1 MPSKKKQLQTER
13 ASSRQ
18 ISPVALFSKRART
31 WIVAVCSVALICF
44 VLLPLCLDRLSSANT
59 QSAAAIGQ
67 ADASE
72 LERAAEPLTAAAP
85 STPEPTATPD
95 EGSPA
100 TPEVHVSQYSTLKVD
115 DKYPAVIQLH
125 SRLVTLGYLESDE
138 PSEWYNDAT
147 ADAVSLFQR
156 TLNLEMTGVADSA
169 LQEKLFST
177 DAASYEAKLGD
188 NGSDV
193 RSMQSLLA
201 ELGYYDGK
209 VNGYFGVA
217 TEEALKAFQSKNDMD
232 VDGVFHM
239 DDRDLLYSQDAK
251 PAVDPTPVPT
261 PKPTPK
267 PTKKPTVTQKPET
280 TKKPSSATPRP
291 DGGSDVVIPVDPPE
305 PEETSVI
312 GVPEDPATPTPVPL
326 VTPEPIEPPSDGGNT
341 SYGSGIDAMIA
352 CAQDQIGKR
361 YVLGDEGP
369 NSFDCSGLVYYCL
382 TKAGVKTTRF
392 SANSF
397 SKVDK
402 WTLISSMD
410 DLQRGDLLFFT
421 DDGASRVT
429 HTGIYIGGG
438 TMIDASSSNKKVVKR
453 SCTTSYWTRNFV
465 CARRVF

>member
-59 QSAAAIGQ
+59 QSAAAIEQ
-67 ADASE
+67 ADTSE

-193 RSMQSLLA
+193 RSMQSVSYTHLTL
-201 ELGYYDGK
+201 
-209 VNGYFGVA
+209 
-217 TEEALKAFQSKNDMD
+217 
-232 VDGVFHM
+232 
-239 DDRDLLYSQDAK
+239 
-251 PAVDPTPVPT
+251 PT
-261 PKPTPK
+261 
-267 PTKKPTVTQKPET
+267 
-280 TKKPSSATPRP
+280 
-291 DGGSDVVIPVDPPE
+291 
-305 PEETSVI
+305 
-312 GVPEDPATPTPVPL
+312 
-326 VTPEPIEPPSDGGNT
+326 N
-341 SYGSGIDAMIA
+341 
-352 CAQDQIGKR
+352 
-361 YVLGDEGP
+361 
-369 NSFDCSGLVYYCL
+369 
-382 TKAGVKTTRF
+382 
-392 SANSF
+392 
-397 SKVDK
+397 
-402 WTLISSMD
+402 
-410 DLQRGDLLFFT
+410 
-421 DDGASRVT
+421 
-429 HTGIYIGGG
+429 
-438 TMIDASSSNKKVVKR
+438 
-453 SCTTSYWTRNFV
+453 
-465 CARRVF
+465 

>member
-59 QSAAAIGQ
+59 QSAAAIEQ
-67 ADASE
+67 ADTSE

-85 STPEPTATPD
+85 ATPEPTATPD

-232 VDGVFHM
+232 VDGIFHM

-291 DGGSDVVIPVDPPE
+291 DDGSDVVIPVDPPE
-305 PEETSVI
+305 P
-312 GVPEDPATPTPVPL
+312 P
-326 VTPEPIEPPSDGGNT
+326 
-341 SYGSGIDAMIA
+341 
-352 CAQDQIGKR
+352 
-361 YVLGDEGP
+361 
-369 NSFDCSGLVYYCL
+369 
-382 TKAGVKTTRF
+382 
-392 SANSF
+392 
-397 SKVDK
+397 
-402 WTLISSMD
+402 
-410 DLQRGDLLFFT
+410 
-421 DDGASRVT
+421 
-429 HTGIYIGGG
+429 
-438 TMIDASSSNKKVVKR
+438 
-453 SCTTSYWTRNFV
+453 
-465 CARRVF
+465 

>member
-1 MPSKKKQLQTER
+1 MPSKKKKQLQTEH

-18 ISPVALFSKRART
+18 ISPVTLFSKRART

-44 VLLPLCLDRLSSANT
+44 LLLPLCLDRLSSANT
-59 QSAAAIGQ
+59 QAAAAIEPLS
-67 ADASE
+67 ASGE
-72 LERAAEPLTAAAP
+72 ERAAEPQSTEAASMP
-85 STPEPTATPD
+85 ESTPLPEAD
-95 EGSPA
+95 GVA

-115 DKYPAVIQLH
+115 DTYPAVIQLH
-125 SRLVTLGYLESDE
+125 SRLVSLGYLESDE

-147 ADAVSLFQR
+147 ADAVALFQR

-169 LQEKLFST
+169 LQEKLFSA

-209 VNGYFGVA
+209 VNGYFGIA
-217 TEEALKAFQSKNDMD
+217 TEEALKAFQGKNGME
-232 VDGVFHM
+232 VDGVFHI
-239 DDRDLLYSQDAK
+239 DDRDLLYSADAK

-261 PKPTPK
+261 PKPTPTPQ
-267 PTKKPTVTQKPET
+267 PTKKPTTTQKPAA
-280 TKKPSSATPRP
+280 TKTPAAATPRP
-291 DGGSDVVIPVDPPE
+291 SNGGTVIPVDPPQ

-312 GVPEDPATPTPVPL
+312 GVPEDPATPAPVETPKP
-326 VTPEPIEPPSDGGNT
+326 TDPPSGGGNA
-341 SYGSGIDAMIA
+341 SYGSGIEGMIA
-352 CAQDQIGKR
+352 CAQAQIGKP

-382 TKAGVKTTRF
+382 TKAGVKTTRY

-410 DLQRGDLLFFT
+410 DLRRGDLLFFT
-421 DDGASRVT
+421 DDGSSRVT
-429 HTGIYIGGG
+429 HTGIYIGSG